1 MSARLRIWLVVGG
14 AALVAA
20 GATVAATVLSRDE
33 PEGREAAAR
42 PTGAPV
48 LLLDL
53 GVRVDPEARVL
64 RRAASLYARGRR
76 AEADRIFG
84 RYDSL
89 DAQVGAA
96 MSAWPRGTV
105 ARLRRLEEA
114 TPESGLVRLH
124 LGIAYAWSGQPQ
136 AAVAEFRAARRVEPD
151 SLSAIRADDLLHPRS
166 PRGVPVFVPSAE
178 SRAKLAGLSPDRQ
191 LAVLRRRARSGGV
204 HDRLVYG
211 SALQRL
217 GRPISAEREFAAAA
231 RLAPR
236 DPEPRVAVAVAR
248 FRKGAPS
255 RAFSRLGPLAGRY
268 PSSQTVRFH
277 LGLLLLWLGEV
288 EDARRQLERARSLDP
303 VSRLGTEASRFLD
316 RLEGVG
322 TD

>member
-1 MSARLRIWLVVGG
+1 VSARLRVWLVVGA

-33 PEGREAAAR
+33 PEREAAAR
-42 PTGAPV
+42 PAGAPV

-53 GVRVDPEARVL
+53 GVRVDPEARAL
-64 RRAASLYARGRR
+64 RRASSLYSRGRR
-76 AEADRIFG
+76 SAAGRIFD

-89 DAQVGAA
+89 DARVGAA

-105 ARLRRLEEA
+105 TRLTRLEKA
-114 TPESGLVRLH
+114 RPESGLVRLH
-124 LGIAYAWSGQPQ
+124 LGIAYAWSGKPQ
-136 AAVAEFRAARRVEPD
+136 AAVAEFRAAGRVEPN
-151 SLSAIRADDLLHPRS
+151 SLSAIRANDFLYPRS
-166 PRGVPVFVPSAE
+166 PRGVPVFVPSVE
-178 SRAKLAGLSPDRQ
+178 SRAELAGLSPGRQ
-191 LAVLRRRARSGGV
+191 LAVLRLRARSGGLQ
-204 HDRLVYG
+204 DKLAYG

-217 GRPISAEREFAAAA
+217 GRPVSAEREFAAAA

-248 FRKGAPS
+248 FRKDEPA

-268 PSSQTVRFH
+268 PSSQSVRFH

-288 EDARRQLERARSLDP
+288 EDARRQMERARTLDP
-303 VSRLGTEASRFLD
+303 VSRLGTEASRYLD

>member
-1 MSARLRIWLVVGG
+1 VSARLRIWLLVGA

-33 PEGREAAAR
+33 PEREAAAR
-42 PTGAPV
+42 PAGAPV

-53 GVRVDPEARVL
+53 GVRVDPEARAL
-64 RRAASLYARGRR
+64 RRASSLYARGRR
-76 AEADRIFG
+76 AEAGRVFA

-89 DAQVGAA
+89 DARVGAA
-96 MSAWPRGTV
+96 LSAWPRGTV
-105 ARLRRLEEA
+105 ARLRRLGEA
-114 TPESGLVRLH
+114 RPESALVRLH
-124 LGIAYAWSGQPQ
+124 LGIANAWAGQPQ
-136 AAVAEFRAARRVEPD
+136 AAVAEFRAAGRVEPD
-151 SLSAIRADDLLHPRS
+151 SLSAIRADDFLHPRS

-178 SRAKLAGLSPDRQ
+178 SRAKLEGLSPDRQ
-191 LAVLRRRARSGGV
+191 LGVLRRRARSGGV
-204 HDRLVYG
+204 LDKLVYG

-217 GRPISAEREFAAAA
+217 GKPVSAEQEFAAAA
-231 RLAPR
+231 RLAPS

-248 FRKGAPS
+248 FRKGAPAP
-255 RAFSRLGPLAGRY
+255 AFSRLGPLAGRY

-288 EDARRQLERARSLDP
+288 EDARRQLERARTLDP